1 MGPMKTLISFAALL
15 SLVASASAATAPVAH
30 PLEGRWT
37 NPKKSVV
44 LHMAPC
50 GPAYCGKVAWAS
62 EKARTDASNG
72 GTPNLIGTELISDFV
87 PDGRGGWKGR
97 IFLPKQNIRAGG
109 TIRLVGRDTL
119 MVKGCALAGL
129 ICKEQSWQRI
139 D

>member
-1 MGPMKTLISFAALL
+1 MKRLISFAALFT
-15 SLVASASAATAPVAH
+15 LVASASAATAPAAH
-30 PLEGRWT
+30 LLEGRWT

-44 LHMAPC
+44 LAVSTC
-50 GPAYCGKVAWAS
+50 GNAYCGKVAWAS
-62 EKARTDASNG
+62 AKARADASNG

-109 TIRLVGRDTL
+109 TIRMLGRDTL
-119 MVKGCALAGL
+119 LVKGCAFAGF